1 MLREKEINRTGELP
15 LPESNPADLTR
26 LLRFLFTLDCV
37 NCEIFF
43 SVPKLK
49 MLIMVERYFF
59 KELSYSGNIGI
70 KFNLMLD
77 FVRHI
82 LLNSI

>member
-1 MLREKEINRTGELP
+1 MLILNIAEFKFSLQDFYFLLREKEINRTGELP
-15 LPESNPADLTR
+15 LPESNPADLTS

-49 MLIMVERYFF
+49 MLIMVERYF
-59 KELSYSGNIGI
+59 LRN
-70 KFNLMLD
+70 
-77 FVRHI
+77 
-82 LLNSI
+82 